1 MSRVRG
7 HERNVAVQVGPLFGI
22 DIRPTRVFVWLGRGL
37 IERVLPLGGTP
48 RPVAADRR
56 QRTIRLGP
64 VRLWSLG
71 NPGVTLAQAA
81 VSALVGP
88 DDALSAPR
96 RLPRRSSSR
105 STSPSTS
112 SR

>member
-1 MSRVRG
+1 MPRVRG

-22 DIRPTRVFVWLGRGL
+22 DIRPTRVFLWLGRGL
-37 IERVLPLGGTP
+37 MERVVPLGGTP
-48 RPVAADRR
+48 KPVPTDRP
-56 QRTIRLGP
+56 QRALRLGP

-71 NPGVTLAQAA
+71 NPGVTIAQAA

-105 STSPSTS
+105 SRSPSTS